1 MTYVFGVYDIIVRM
15 SSNDIDELREI
26 IKSDIRKIDKVR
38 STITMIV
45 TEGQKQ
51 RKWQSQHLFLYAMEY
66 HFGIGCSFV
75 VLVMTIDHI

>member
-1 MTYVFGVYDIIVRM
+1 MPTVYVLVNCDLGFERDIIEKIKQVPGVTEVTYVFGVYDIIVRM
-15 SSNDIDELREI
+15 SSNDIDEIRET

-51 RKWQSQHLFLYAMEY
+51 KK
-66 HFGIGCSFV
+66 
-75 VLVMTIDHI
+75 